1 MEHGQKLADTASL
14 VANFG
19 ATTADKQ
26 LLDQIN
32 ASGQEVGRK
41 RWSEKAR
48 AHTYEFKLSKYEF
61 KLSKYE
67 FKLSKYE
74 IKLSK
79 YEFKLLVKTR
89 AFQSCC
95 DEPFVQL
102 FFIK

>member
-48 AHTYEFKLSKYEF
+48 VHTYEF